1 MPAVEIKERVVRQF
15 AADFKKF
22 ILRGNVLDLAVA
34 VVVGA
39 AFNAVVQSFAN
50 DVLMGFVG
58 AIFGKPN
65 FSNLEVHLRGCTGKG
80 VAQVCNGTVAY
91 GKFLTNVLN
100 FLIIALAVFVVIK
113 TFEKLHSLRTVE
125 EPEPEPLTR
134 SEELLT
140 EIRDS
145 LVESS
150 S

>member
-1 MPAVEIKERVVRQF
+1 VKQLGR
-15 AADFKKF
+15 DFKNF

-39 AFNAVVQSFAN
+39 AFNTVVQSFAN

-65 FSNLEVHLRGCTGKG
+65 FNALSVSLRGCKQVAGKK
-80 VAQVCNGTVAY
+80 VCNGTIAY
-91 GKFLTNVLN
+91 GAFLTHLVN
-100 FLIIALAVFVVIK
+100 FVIIAAAVFVVIK
-113 TFEKLHSLRTVE
+113 TFEKLQSLRAAE

-140 EIRDS
+140 EIRDA
-145 LVESS
+145 LVQQPQ
-150 S
+150 